1 MNNLLTLDVF
11 MTKYATAP
19 ADRKQAALEAGF
31 CVLDGAKTE
40 TEEQLYSLKEMTPL
54 VGFHSYTSLSRLQV
68 QRVGISYGG
77 RLSYRL
83 SDVRRYLLS
92 DECATIR
99 AELRRNRR
107 EMKGGTQVA
116 ASA

>member
-1 MNNLLTLDVF
+1 MKSEIETTIRTL
-11 MTKYATAP
+11 AL
-19 ADRKQAALEAGF
+19 ADGIPTERVEAG
-31 CVLDGAKTE
+31 LATMKMGTE
-40 TEEQLYSLKEMTPL
+40 QETQELLYTLKEITPL
-54 VGFHSYTSLSRLQV
+54 VGLHHYASLSRLQV

-83 SDVRRYLLS
+83 SDVRRYLQS
-92 DECATIR
+92 AECATIR